1 MNKNSP
7 SAPLPFRMV
16 FHPHE
21 LHGSVVSI
29 STLRISPGFAP
40 FTRTGPVMMCGPGAP
55 QCGTG
60 QWVLSR
66 HPGCVPSFFPHC
78 FCQIDC
84 NSSGTFQVSR
94 GMPPGSPET
103 VQRCTTSPL
112 FATAIAGYSAL
123 HLVVRDRYGEMVGDV
138 R

>member
-1 MNKNSP
+1 MRVARNFDRE
-7 SAPLPFRMV
+7 LPRSGRDGADRGRSGRSGRM
-16 FHPHE
+16 
-21 LHGSVVSI
+21 G
-29 STLRISPGFAP
+29 
-40 FTRTGPVMMCGPGAP
+40 

-84 NSSGTFQVSR
+84 NSSGTAQASR

-112 FATAIAGYSAL
+112 FATATAGYSAL
-123 HLVVRDRYGEMVGDV
+123 HLVMR
-138 R
+138 